1 MVEQILGKRQAED
14 IFFSSMLTGLLNEK
28 QASEIMEK
36 SAKSLDVI
44 KYLTGLVGSGLGMV
58 KDTVKAT
65 PPALGWTALLGASA
79 GGLGAMGYDAI
90 KERVSQDDPEAKFNT
105 DIEALYSGKRRELED
120 ARWMARVRAKRDKLK
135 REGKKMDPDAYE
147 KAYNSLVAELDSK
160 KELA

>member
-36 SAKSLDVI
+36 SAKPLDVI

-58 KDTVKAT
+58 KDTVKFG

-90 KERVSQDDPEAKFNT
+90 KERVSQDDPEAKFNM
-105 DIEALYSGKRRELED
+105 DMEALYSGKRRELED

-135 REGKKMDPDAYE
+135 REGKKMDPDEYE
-147 KAYNSLVAELDSK
+147 KAYNSLLADLDSK
-160 KELA
+160 KEIV